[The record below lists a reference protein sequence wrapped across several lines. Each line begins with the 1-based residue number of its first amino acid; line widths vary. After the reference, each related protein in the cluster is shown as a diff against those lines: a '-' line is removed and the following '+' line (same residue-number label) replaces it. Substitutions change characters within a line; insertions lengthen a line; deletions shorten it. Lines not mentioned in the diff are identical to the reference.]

1 MKKPKLKLDSATI
14 QTFLV
19 RHVEKIVLVLVVG
32 VMVWLVYQGYAL
44 PGLESGKTPDGL
56 RQASQSATQYIDDP
70 NRWMAVRDERL
81 PTGDL
86 VAKVREAQQRTDA
99 GKYLL
104 AQPWNAPNFPKLT
117 PRQDPAILPP
127 LNVIVVPIEG
137 PLAVWRKSMDEVDP
151 LLPPPDPDAPKPVR
165 PKSPPPSMME
175 AYDPYGA
182 EGGGAVTI
190 GRGGPATGRGAK
202 KGRTPRGG
210 GSSSATADDARPT
223 YGAEMMG
230 SSGMMTPEM
239 MGSGM
244 MGGGMMGGG
253 MMGAAGLNPESIV
266 GFQGNGQTM
275 LAKHVVANVVMAV
288 VPFEQQH
295 EEFFNALKDSLDY
308 DANRDQPNYLMF
320 YVERAEISPADPDTL
335 DWKAIP
341 VKTTLAE
348 QIGTS
353 VPTPRPGEW
362 AGVLQEVCDPAY
374 LDPAIRG
381 GVLTHP
387 APPFLQRDTW
397 KLLTHPDVPLQPLA
411 PTMTP
416 GMPGSRLPGAVPG
429 AETPGDAPAIE
440 EVPTLP
446 SGMAGGSYPGG
457 GYDPSGGSSMMPGGG
472 MMQPGGGY
480 PGVGSGM
487 PGPMMGGSMMGGSM
501 MGGDMM
507 GGSSGYPGGDIY
519 GGGMGMR
526 EVAPPKYKLIR
537 FTDTKI
543 APGKSYRYRISVLVN
558 DPNNPGQQMAA
569 PLQAS
574 LDEKVRERIRLLQAE
589 DAKKGPKYKT
599 FWRQSPW
606 SEPSEAAQLPVPRE
620 YYAGTVTPPVLAPMV
635 EGKPRVSNNNPK
647 ANVLTKVFDRAKIVD
662 VPFEQEVSRGSVLNF
677 EAEKVKVIHPVTRQ
691 VVELE
696 KHPIRTNAL
705 VADIQGGEK
714 IPPLDRKA
722 ENTLAAPGEVL
733 VVDPTGKLFVQNES
747 DDIESFRRY
756 LVPKEDPNKPAMGA
770 PGMMPGDGMM
780 SDGYDP
786 YADMMSAPGG
796 APARGRRARGGS
808 SSSTP

>member
-19 RHVEKIVLVLVVG
+19 RHVEKIVLVLVIG

-137 PLAVWRKSMDEVDP
+137 PLAVWRKSMEEIDP
-151 LLPPPDPDAPKPVR
+151 LLPPPDEDAEGPKPAR
-165 PKSPPPSMME
+165 PRTPPPTMME

-182 EGGGAVTI
+182 EGGAVVI
-190 GRGGPATGRGAK
+190 GRGGPAGGRAAKK
-202 KGRTPRGG
+202 KGRPTRGG
-210 GSSSATADDARPT
+210 GTATGDDVRPD

-230 SSGMMTPEM
+230 SAGMMP
-239 MGSGM
+239 GPGM
-244 MGGGMMGGG
+244 MGPG
-253 MMGAAGLNPESIV
+253 MMGAGGLNPESIQ

-275 LAKHVVANVVMAV
+275 LAKHVVANVLMAV

-295 EEFFNALKDSLDY
+295 EEYFNALKDSLDY
-308 DANRDQPNYLMF
+308 DANRDQPSYLMF
-320 YVERAEISPADPDTL
+320 YVERAEISPTDPDTL

-341 VKTTLAE
+341 VKSTLAE
-348 QIGTS
+348 QIGS
-353 VPTPRPGEW
+353 AVPTPRPGEW
-362 AGVLQEVCDPAY
+362 AGTLQEVSDPAY
-374 LDPAIRG
+374 LDSPLRG

-397 KLLTHPDVPLQPLA
+397 KLLTHPDVPLQPLTS
-411 PTMTP
+411 TMTP
-416 GMPGSRLPGAVPG
+416 GMPGSRLPGSVPG
-429 AETPGDAPAIE
+429 AETPEDAPAIE

-446 SGMAGGSYPGG
+446 GGMAGGSYPGG
-457 GYDPSGGSSMMPGGG
+457 GGAYDPSGGSMMSGGG

-480 PGVGSGM
+480 PGGGGGI
-487 PGPMMGGSMMGGSM
+487 PTPMMGGSMMGGPM
-501 MGGDMM
+501 MGGEMTGGAMM
-507 GGSSGYPGGDIY
+507 GGSSTYPGGDIY
-519 GGGMGMR
+519 GGGMR
-526 EVAPPKYKLIR
+526 EIAPPKYKLIR

-543 APGKSYRYRISVLVN
+543 APGKSYRYRVSVLVN
-558 DPNNPGQQMAA
+558 DPNNPGSQMAA

-574 LDEKVRERIRLLQAE
+574 LDEKVRERIRLVQAE

-606 SEPSEAAQLPVPRE
+606 SEPSEVAQLPVPRE

-635 EGKPRVSNNNPK
+635 DGKPRVSNNNPK

-662 VPFEQEVSRGSVLNF
+662 VPLEQEVFRGSVLNF

-691 VVELE
+691 IVELE
-696 KHPIRTNAL
+696 KHPIRTNAV
-705 VADIQGGEK
+705 VADIQGGDK
-714 IPPLDRKA
+714 IPPLDRKS
-722 ENTLAAPGEVL
+722 ENTLVAPGEVL
-733 VVDPTGKLFVQNES
+733 VVDPTGKIFVQNES
-747 DDIESFRRY
+747 DDIEAFRRY
-756 LVPKEDPNKPAMGA
+756 LVPKEDPNKPATGA

-780 SDGYDP
+780 PESYDP
-786 YADMMSAPGG
+786 YADMMGPPGG
-796 APARGRRARGGS
+796 APGRGRRGRGGGG
-808 SSSTP
+808 TP